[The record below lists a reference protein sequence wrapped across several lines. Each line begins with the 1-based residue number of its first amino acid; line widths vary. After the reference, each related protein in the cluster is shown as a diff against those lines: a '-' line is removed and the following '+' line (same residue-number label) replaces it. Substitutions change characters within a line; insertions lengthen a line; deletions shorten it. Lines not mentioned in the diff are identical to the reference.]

1 MIPILI
7 IMALGG
13 LMHAARSFAIDAGTV
28 GTELAFGYLLLTA
41 FFAGKIFSRFGLPKL
56 TGYITSGIVVG
67 PFVLDLVTKEMGASL
82 KVVNG
87 VAVCILALTAGAE
100 LNFKRVKP
108 VMRTLRAMSIL
119 CVFLGIAA
127 IMGALMAM
135 RPLLPFFD
143 QLTTVQSIAVCG
155 VMAVALT
162 AQSPAVVMAMVS
174 ETRSDGPLTQVMLA
188 SVIVADLLVIVL
200 FAVASAL
207 AVATIG
213 GGVDFRETGLAV
225 AWELI
230 GSMGF
235 GIAIGALLGVFVQT
249 VKRGAALFT
258 VMICIVVAEIGT
270 RIHLDPLVCMLA
282 AGIWLENVSKADAHK
297 LISDFESAQ
306 LPVFLVF
313 FALAGAKL
321 DIMALTASAIPV
333 AIIAF
338 TRGFTFF
345 AASRIA
351 CKQTGA
357 EPVVTKFAWFGLV
370 PQAGLALALALLI
383 QKTFPTFGN
392 EAAVVVFGVVAVNEL
407 IAPVILRALLLRSGE
422 AGKREATEFVPH

>member
-13 LMHAARSFAIDAGTV
+13 LMHAVRSFALEAGT

-41 FFAGKIFSRFGLPKL
+41 FFAGKIFSKLGLPKL

-67 PFVLDLVTKEMGASL
+67 PYVLDLVTKNMGVSL

-108 VMRTLRAMSIL
+108 VMRTLRAMSLL
-119 CVFLGIAA
+119 CVFGGIAA
-127 IMGALMAM
+127 LVGALMAM
-135 RPLLPFFD
+135 MPILPFFD
-143 QLTTVQSIAVCG
+143 NLSLMQSLAVAG

-174 ETRSDGPLTQVMLA
+174 ETRADGPLTQVMLA

-207 AVATIG
+207 AVAAVG
-213 GGVDFRETGLAV
+213 GGVDFRET
-225 AWELI
+225 ELI
-230 GSMGF
+230 GSMVF
-235 GIAIGALLGVFVQT
+235 GIAVGMVLGIFVRT
-249 VKRGAALFT
+249 VQRGAALFT

-270 RIHLDPLVCMLA
+270 RIHLDPLICMLS
-282 AGIWLENVSKADAHK
+282 AGLWLENFSKADAHK
-297 LISDFESAQ
+297 LIADFESAQ

-321 DIMALTASAIPV
+321 DIGALIASVIPV
-333 AIIAF
+333 AVLALV
-338 TRGFTFF
+338 RGFTFF
-345 AASRIA
+345 TASTIA

-357 EPVVTKFAWFGLV
+357 EPVVRKFAWFGLV

-392 EAAVVVFGVVAVNEL
+392 EAAVIVFGVVAVNEL

-422 AGKREATEFVPH
+422 AGKREATDFVPH